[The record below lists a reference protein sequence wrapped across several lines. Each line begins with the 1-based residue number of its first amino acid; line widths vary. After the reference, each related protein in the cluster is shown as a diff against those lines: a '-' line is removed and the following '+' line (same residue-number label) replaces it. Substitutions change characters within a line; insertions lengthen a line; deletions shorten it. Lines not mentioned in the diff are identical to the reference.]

1 MIAAIPAFAAGC
13 RMLRDWKGDHAMR
26 KHLLTLACAALLAA
40 PASAV
45 TIDWVTV
52 GDPGNVADTEVMACC
67 GSSTG
72 TTGYGAVAG
81 AYLISKYETTN
92 AQYAE
97 FLNAVAA
104 TDTNALY
111 HWHMGRGLGGITRS
125 GSSGSFSYG
134 TRAGREAMPVNYV
147 SFYDAL
153 RFANWLHNGQ
163 PMGPQGNATTE
174 DGAYT
179 ITALGIANNS
189 ITRNAGATIFL
200 PSEDE
205 WYKAAY
211 YDADST
217 SYFDYPAGTDTQTV
231 CAAPRATANT
241 ANCNFIVVGDLT
253 DVGSYTGSAS
263 PNGTFDQGGNVMEWN
278 EAIISGSSR
287 GNRGGGWTF
296 NPFSLRAAFGNRT
309 NPTFELHD
317 FGFRVASTPSP
328 AWIAAVRLRC
338 RTGSGLPTTS
348 SMTCWSRV

>member
-1 MIAAIPAFAAGC
+1 
-13 RMLRDWKGDHAMR
+13 
-26 KHLLTLACAALLAA
+26 
-40 PASAV
+40 
-45 TIDWVTV
+45 
-52 GDPGNVADTEVMACC
+52 
-67 GSSTG
+67 
-72 TTGYGAVAG
+72 
-81 AYLISKYETTN
+81 
-92 AQYAE
+92 
-97 FLNAVAA
+97 VAA

-111 HWHMGRGLGGITRS
+111 HWHMGSGREGITRS

-163 PMGPQGNATTE
+163 PMGPQGNVTTE

-205 WYKAAY
+205 WYKADY

-217 SYFDYPAGTDTQTV
+217 SYFDYPAWTDTQTV

-241 ANCNFIVVGDLT
+241 ANCNRVVNYPT
-253 DVGSYTGSAS
+253 EVGSYTGSAS
-263 PNGTFDQGGNVMEWN
+263 PNGTFDQSGNVMEWN

-287 GNRGGGWTF
+287 GNRSGGWTF

-317 FGFRVASTPSP
+317 FGFRVASIPDQTDPEIFVSPKTLDFGDVDLGESSAGIVTISNVGEADLTIGDISLLPGSGIEFLVSDSLPTPVVVLPDGSVDVTVSFAPAGEALAEATLGIGSDDPDDPWSKLRSWGAVSLSTPS
-328 AWIAAVRLRC
+328 
-338 RTGSGLPTTS
+338 
-348 SMTCWSRV
+348 